1 MTPPPPAH
9 FYSPLLL
16 RQVVVLTDQLN
27 NLMGDVL
34 VCAGTIS
41 YLGPF
46 VASYRSD
53 LVGGWLV
60 EMSEM
65 SIPHTSNCSLSK
77 ILAEPV
83 VVRQWNIDGL
93 PADAFSVENGII
105 MSSTKRWP
113 LMIDPQGQVWM

>member
-1 MTPPPPAH
+1 M
-9 FYSPLLL
+9 L
-16 RQVVVLTDQLN
+16 QVVELTEQLN
-27 NLMGDVL
+27 NVIGDVL

-46 VASYRSD
+46 VAAYRSA
-53 LVGGWLV
+53 LVSDWLAKMV
-60 EMSEM
+60 AME
-65 SIPHTSNCSLSK
+65 IPHTPHCTLSK

-83 VVRQWNIDGL
+83 VVRQWKIDGL

-113 LMIDPQGQVWM
+113 LMIDPQSQVRPGKKPLNASPAMLS